1 MLERAKLVALHSDG
15 LYSVA
20 ELTDRAGVSRKM
32 AYKWIERYRD
42 GGTEA
47 LADRSHASRGHPA
60 QTDAQTEALIIEAR
74 RAHPTWGP
82 RKLVSYL
89 AHRHPGLTLPAT
101 STVGTVLKRHG
112 LIEPRR
118 KRRVAAHPGSVPLT
132 TTAPN
137 EVWTADYARTR
148 ALKGQFKT
156 LDGVY
161 CYPLTVFDAHSR
173 YVLACAGHASVEQ
186 YGALGE
192 FGRLFHEY
200 GLPRA
205 IRTDKGVPFATQ
217 AICGLSRL
225 SVWWVKLGVRHDRIE
240 PGRPQKNGRH
250 ERVHRTLKAETA
262 RPPKSGMATQ
272 QTRFDAWQAEFNDVR
287 PHEALGGAVPAS
299 VYPPSRRLMPAALPE
314 PEYPAHFEARYVSR
328 CGAFKFKRRQ
338 IFLSQALSEE
348 WIAFEEVAD
357 GVWSLHFYD
366 VLLGRLDERDFRLR
380 T

>member
-1 MLERAKLVALHSDG
+1 MLERARLVALHSDG

-20 ELTDRAGVSRKM
+20 ELAARAGVSRKT
-32 AYKWIERYRD
+32 AYKWIERYRT
-42 GGTEA
+42 GGADA
-47 LADRSHASRGHPA
+47 LADRSHAPRAHPDR
-60 QTDAQTEALIIEAR
+60 TGLEVEAYIVEAR

-82 RKLVSYL
+82 RKLVPYL
-89 AHRHPGLTLPAT
+89 ARRHPGLVLPAT
-101 STVGTVLKRHG
+101 STVGAILKRHG
-112 LIEPRR
+112 LVTPRR
-118 KRRVAAHPGSVPLT
+118 RRRVATHPGSVPLT

-137 EVWTADYARTR
+137 EVWTADY
-148 ALKGQFKT
+148 KGQFKT

-173 YVLACAGHASVEQ
+173 YVLACAGHRSVEQ

-192 FGRLFHEY
+192 FGRLFREY
-200 GLPRA
+200 GLPNA
-205 IRTDKGVPFATQ
+205 IRTDNGVPFATQ

-225 SVWWVKLGVRHDRIE
+225 SVWWVKLGIRHDRIE
-240 PGRPQKNGRH
+240 PGRPQQNGRH

-262 RPPKSGMATQ
+262 RPPKRDMATQ
-272 QTRFDAWQAEFNDVR
+272 QARFDAWQAEFNDVR
-287 PHEALGGAVPAS
+287 PHEALGGGVPAS
-299 VYPPSRRLMPAALPE
+299 VYVPSPRPMPAKMPE
-314 PEYPAHFEARYVSR
+314 PDYPAHFEARYVSR

-357 GVWSLHFYD
+357 GVWSLYFYD
-366 VLLGRLDERDFRLR
+366 VLLGRLDERDFKLQ